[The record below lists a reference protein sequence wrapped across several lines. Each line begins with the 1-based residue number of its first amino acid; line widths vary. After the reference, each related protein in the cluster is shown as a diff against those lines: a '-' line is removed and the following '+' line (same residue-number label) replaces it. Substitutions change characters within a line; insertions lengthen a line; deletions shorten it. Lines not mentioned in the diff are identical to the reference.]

1 MFIAI
6 TGTPGTG
13 KSSACDVLAKRGY
26 AIVDLDEVA
35 RREGLIVGRDEAR
48 ETDEVDLD
56 ALREVLHVR
65 AKVAFL
71 KGHYSHRMDVNL
83 AVVLRC
89 RPSVLRTRLEARG
102 WSAAKVRENVEAE
115 AIDVILQE
123 AAGRLPF
130 VFEVDTSGATPNET
144 AETILAILQGKTEGH
159 EPGSVD
165 WTSEVLSWY

>member
-1 MFIAI
+1 VLIAI

-13 KSSACDVLAKRGY
+13 KSSACEVLAKRGY
-26 AIVDLDEVA
+26 AVVDLDEVA
-35 RREGLIVGRDEAR
+35 RREGLVIGRDEAR
-48 ETDEVDLD
+48 ETDEVDVD
-56 ALREVLHVR
+56 ALREVLHVP

-102 WSAAKVRENVEAE
+102 WFAAKVRENVEAE
-115 AIDVILQE
+115 AIDVIMQE

-130 VFEVDTSGATPNET
+130 VFEVDTTQATPIET
-144 AETILAILQGKTEGH
+144 AEAILGILQGKTEGH